1 MRPSKP
7 SPNRIVSSSTPA
19 GSLALV
25 LALCLTSA
33 GCATDPEAEG
43 GDAAPIQVGP
53 RMAPNAGM
61 PAMMQPQRPAPATP
75 AASPGPTA
83 GSGGQEPVDAMQPM
97 AMPDAGTMDAD
108 MGSDAGAPADSGSDA
123 AAPVDEP
130 RSAGCGMAA
139 NRPLGMWTTT
149 SVRVGGGDRDY
160 DVRLPPDYD
169 AMTAYPVILLLH
181 GCGSPT
187 NNVPMEEV
195 AGDDAIVVRGSGTND
210 GCWHDTVSGP
220 DLPYIDALL
229 ADVQS
234 SLCVHGEQLFA
245 VGYSSGSWL
254 ASTLSCHRGDVFRGI
269 ASVTGGEPGEI
280 RDCVGQHGRIYIHDA
295 MDEANRIEWDTPSR
309 DRMLATNHCSMDTL
323 PVEPSPCVEYQG
335 CDEGYPV
342 VWCET
347 NGQGHSRQDG
357 LARPAF
363 WGFFQRLMQP

>member
-7 SPNRIVSSSTPA
+7 SPNRIVSSCTPA

-25 LALCLTSA
+25 LALCVTST
-33 GCATDPEAEG
+33 GCATDPTSEG
-43 GDAAPIQVGP
+43 DDAAPIQVDP
-53 RMAPNAGM
+53 PAAPNAGT
-61 PAMMQPQRPAPATP
+61 PAVMQPQSPAPAAPT
-75 AASPGPTA
+75 ASPGPTA
-83 GSGGQEPVDAMQPM
+83 GSGAQQPVDTTPPM
-97 AMPDAGTMDAD
+97 AMPDAGTMDANT
-108 MGSDAGAPADSGSDA
+108 GSDAGAPADAGSDA
-123 AAPVDEP
+123 AAALDEP

-139 NRPLGMWTTT
+139 NRPLGMWTAT

-160 DVRLPPDYD
+160 DVRLPPGYD
-169 AMTAYPVILLLH
+169 AMTAYPIILLLH

-187 NNVPMEEV
+187 NNVPMDQE

-210 GCWHDTVSGP
+210 GCWHDTASGP
-220 DLPYIDALL
+220 DLPYIDALMD
-229 ADVQS
+229 DVQR
-234 SLCVHGEQLFA
+234 SLCVNRDHLFA

-254 ASTLSCHRGDVFRGI
+254 ASTLSCHRGDVYRGI

-280 RDCVGQHGRIYIHDA
+280 NNCMGQHGRIYIHDA
-295 MDEANRIEWDTPSR
+295 MDTTNRIEWDTPSR

-335 CDEGYPV
+335 CDAGYPV

-347 NGQGHSRQDG
+347 SGRGHDRQDS